1 MPSKI
6 FAKLFSSKY
15 VSMTDEEL
23 MKLVQANDNTAFE
36 TIYSRYRLPVHSYLS
51 GLVDSSLAEELM
63 QETFIKVINKNS
75 TFKFESKVKTW
86 IWTIAKNT
94 LHDYWR
100 SIDHRFSNSLESLLS
115 VENGEE
121 LYESQLDSQEEALL
135 KKVTQKQLETC
146 IRELPEDQR
155 EIMFLHVQS
164 ELSNQ
169 EISAMT
175 GASIGAVKSVLFRC
189 KEKLTA
195 CFKRGGHL

>member
-1 MPSKI
+1 
-6 FAKLFSSKY
+6 
-15 VSMTDEEL
+15 

-36 TIYSRYRLPVHSYLS
+36 IIYSRYRLPVHSYLS

-100 SIDHRFSNSLESLLS
+100 SIDHRFSTSLESLYS
-115 VENGEE
+115 KENGEE
-121 LYESQLDSQEEALL
+121 FYESQLESQEEALL
-135 KKVTQKQLETC
+135 RKVTRKQLETC

-155 EIMFLHVQS
+155 EIVFLHVQS

-169 EISAMT
+169 EISEMT